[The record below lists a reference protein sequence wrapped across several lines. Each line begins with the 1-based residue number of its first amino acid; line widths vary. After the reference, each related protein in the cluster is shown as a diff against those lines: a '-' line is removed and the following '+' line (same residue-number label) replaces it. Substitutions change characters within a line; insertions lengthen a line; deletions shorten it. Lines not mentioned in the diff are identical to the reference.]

1 VGVASRGGIVKS
13 DPGVRASG
21 TIWMRDRFGL
31 GAAATVVMA
40 SFAGNSVITRFVVAG
55 GTASPYALTAIR
67 FGSGFVM
74 LALLRALFPDAF
86 RPATRGLDVLGALF
100 LGAYALSI
108 SYGYRFISAAAG
120 TLVFY
125 AFVVTTM
132 ATYSRVRDRERL
144 TSRALVGQALALAG
158 VAGITFGG
166 IREVTPLG
174 VALMAATGTSWGL
187 YSVQGRRGGD
197 PPGYT
202 YGTFL
207 LVGVTLSALAPLV
220 HASSLEP
227 LRIDASLEGLG
238 LALFMGMISTALSYV
253 LWQRVLAR
261 IRASQGGV
269 AQLTVPVV
277 ASAMGIVLLGESLTP
292 ALVAGGAAVLLG
304 IHLNRTQ

>member
-1 VGVASRGGIVKS
+1 
-13 DPGVRASG
+13 
-21 TIWMRDRFGL
+21 MRDRFGL

-74 LALLRALFPDAF
+74 LALLRGLFPDAF

-144 TSRALVGQALALAG
+144 TSRALV
-158 VAGITFGG
+158 
-166 IREVTPLG
+166 
-174 VALMAATGTSWGL
+174 
-187 YSVQGRRGGD
+187 
-197 PPGYT
+197 
-202 YGTFL
+202 
-207 LVGVTLSALAPLV
+207 
-220 HASSLEP
+220 
-227 LRIDASLEGLG
+227 
-238 LALFMGMISTALSYV
+238 
-253 LWQRVLAR
+253 
-261 IRASQGGV
+261 
-269 AQLTVPVV
+269 
-277 ASAMGIVLLGESLTP
+277 
-292 ALVAGGAAVLLG
+292 AGGAAVLLG
-304 IHLNRTQ
+304 IHLNRAQ